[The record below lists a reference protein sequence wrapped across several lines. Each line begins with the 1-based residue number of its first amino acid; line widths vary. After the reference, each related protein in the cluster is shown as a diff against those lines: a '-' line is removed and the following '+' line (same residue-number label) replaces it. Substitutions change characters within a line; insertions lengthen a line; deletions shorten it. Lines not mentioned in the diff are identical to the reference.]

1 MNFIQ
6 FLCDLKLPFYGKVEK
21 THSGGHK
28 LDEKEGRFTLTS
40 PPSRPI
46 YGHQSVFFPLYHK
59 KEV

>member
-1 MNFIQ
+1 MNSIQ

-46 YGHQSVFFPLYHK
+46 YGHQSVFFPH
-59 KEV
+59 